1 MLSQINKSKEYPI
14 HFVNAFDELNDRN
27 RNLFNISRIDKFLDF
42 RDKKNICII
51 NKSTQSNFLNHLI
64 TNLCIDSFENKEKYK
79 TFVIDSGKGNNLCHV
94 YLEIINRQ
102 SNVLYNSENILKN
115 IIIVRTFTFYQLAN
129 IVIKEIPKLI
139 KHEVNCKIQIVILDL
154 LNTFPSSLSTSSYSN
169 NKIDN
174 NPNFNYNLLLLEQII
189 NKLIQISKTYFVIL
203 SYNSNK
209 LLDNII
215 IPKFSNK
222 LEIDINNNTTK
233 KIKDRDVIIDIKSK
247 SNHISKSFSI
257 NGKTKNRMIS
267 EWVVLFPT
275 FRILIDTEESNWRY
289 FRKYLNHKR

>member
-1 MLSQINKSKEYPI
+1 MYSQINKSKEYPI
-14 HFVNAFDELNDRN
+14 HFVNAFDELNKGN
-27 RNLFNISRIDKFLDF
+27 RNLFNFSHIDKFLDF
-42 RDKKNICII
+42 MNKKNICII
-51 NKSTQSNFLNHLI
+51 NKSTQSNFLYHLI

-79 TFVIDSGKGNNLCHV
+79 TFIVDSGKGNNLGHI

-102 SNVLYNSENILKN
+102 SDILYNIENTFKN

-139 KHEVNCKIQIVILDL
+139 NHELNYKIQIVVLDL
-154 LNTFPSSLSTSSYSN
+154 LNTFPSTLSTSSYSN

-174 NPNFNYNLLLLEQII
+174 NLNFNYNLLLLEQII

-215 IPKFSNK
+215 IPKFSNI
-222 LEIDINNNTTK
+222 LEIDITNNHIK
-233 KIKDRDVIIDIKSK
+233 KDNNGIVRIKSK
-247 SNHISKSFSI
+247 SCQIS
-257 NGKTKNRMIS
+257 
-267 EWVVLFPT
+267 
-275 FRILIDTEESNWRY
+275 FRLKERNMGAI
-289 FRKYLNHKR
+289 K